1 MLREKVQDGRCI
13 TLMRELLKAGYME
26 DWRYHHTLSG
36 TPQGGNVSPILSTSY
51 LDKLDKFVET
61 VLIPRYP
68 KGNTRADKR
77 EYHNLMRAAQSQ
89 KKKGRKQEATRLRKQ
104 AQKLPTQVP
113 NDPNYR
119 RLNSVRYADDFL
131 LGFVGPRSEAE
142 EIKQQLAEFLQNEL
156 ELELS
161 KTKTLMGIV
170 NLIQ

>member
-26 DWRYHHTLSG
+26 DWSYHHTLSG
-36 TPQGGNVSPILSTSY
+36 TPQGGIVSPILSTSY

-61 VLIPRYP
+61 VLIPRYT
-68 KGNTRADKR
+68 KGNTRADNR

-113 NDPNYR
+113 NDPN
-119 RLNSVRYADDFL
+119 
-131 LGFVGPRSEAE
+131 
-142 EIKQQLAEFLQNEL
+142 
-156 ELELS
+156 
-161 KTKTLMGIV
+161 
-170 NLIQ
+170 